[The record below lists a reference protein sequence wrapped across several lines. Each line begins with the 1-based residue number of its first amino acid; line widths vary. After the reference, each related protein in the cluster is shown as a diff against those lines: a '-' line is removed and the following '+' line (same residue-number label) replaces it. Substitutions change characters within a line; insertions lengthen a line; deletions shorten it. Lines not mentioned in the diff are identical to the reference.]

1 MTKRTHD
8 ALLDE
13 PLIENVQDEEG
24 NALHLTSSEIN
35 NPNTSVREAN
45 KDDTTST
52 NNHHHEEEDPK
63 RLKPSKGSLIDER
76 SYQCPY
82 LDSINRKVLDFDFEK
97 ECCETLSNTNVYCC
111 LVDGKFFKGKGETTP
126 AFIHALN
133 EGHHIFMS
141 LSNGKI
147 YCLPDNYEVIDH
159 TLDDIRFNLNP
170 TYSEKEVQEIDNQTR
185 VCVALSNG
193 AKFIPGIVGLNS
205 IKQSTDG
212 INVAIQALS
221 RVKSVRNFFLL
232 HQINLTKVKSRAV
245 LLLREL
251 LRKMWNPKSFKS
263 HVNPHEFVQTILQN
277 NKQFKLG
284 ESIDPVQF
292 FTWLLNF
299 LHTEL
304 TNNQPKQESIISKT
318 FRGKIIV
325 TSTIIR
331 RKKASATDSSS
342 NPQHN
347 EDDITSQSKTPFMYL
362 TLDVP
367 STPLFKDEYARNILP
382 QVSLFSL
389 LSKFNGMKETAI
401 PLKNGD
407 VEMRRYK
414 IEKLP
419 PYLVFHVKR
428 FSKNYFFEEKN
439 NTVVNFPLKNL
450 DISEIYPSGAGST
463 YNLVANIC
471 HEGNIG
477 EGTPYKI
484 HIHHTAEDKWYEIQD
499 LDVKEVLPE
508 EVSISQS
515 FLLIYAKQ

>member
-1 MTKRTHD
+1 MTKRTRD

-13 PLIENVQDEEG
+13 PLIENVEEG
-24 NALHLTSSEIN
+24 TSLRLTSENHQNAS
-35 NPNTSVREAN
+35 SSSGV
-45 KDDTTST
+45 DDI
-52 NNHHHEEEDPK
+52 HHHGDGEDPK
-63 RLKPSKGSLIDER
+63 RTKPSKGSLIDER
-76 SYQCPY
+76 SYHCPY

-170 TYSEKEVQEIDNQTR
+170 TYSEKEVQEIDNQQK

-221 RVKSVRNFFLL
+221 RVKSVRDFFLL

-245 LLLREL
+245 LLLSEL

-304 TNNQPKQESIISKT
+304 TNNQPKNESIISKT
-318 FRGKIIV
+318 FRGKITV
-325 TSTIIR
+325 TSTLIR
-331 RKKASATDSSS
+331 RKKAATDSSS
-342 NPQHN
+342 STQNK
-347 EDDITSQSKTPFMYL
+347 EDEITSQSKSPFMYL

-439 NTVVNFPLKNL
+439 NTIVNFPLKNL
-450 DISEIYPSGAGST
+450 DISEIYPSNTSST

-471 HEGNIG
+471 HEGNLG
-477 EGTPYKI
+477 EGASYKI
-484 HIHHTAEDKWYEIQD
+484 HIHHIAEDKWYEIQD